1 MEVIKAWVSQ
11 EYSLRYVV
19 VDVPLAYTRDGEHD
33 KLDSIV
39 ETLRDLISSL
49 DKKSNVQTS
58 ETNLSISF
66 LDALK
71 QSVRDRVM
79 TDCKSSLD

>member
-19 VDVPLAYTRDGEHD
+19 VDVPLAYIRDGEHE

-66 LDALK
+66 LDAVK